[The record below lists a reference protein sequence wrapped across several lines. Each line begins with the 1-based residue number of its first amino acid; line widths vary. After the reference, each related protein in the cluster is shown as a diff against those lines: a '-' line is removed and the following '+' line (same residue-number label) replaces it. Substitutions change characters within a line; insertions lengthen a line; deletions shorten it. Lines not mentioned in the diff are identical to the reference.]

1 MSSNGKLVLVL
12 RQMISGIRWLLWFA
26 KKSQKV
32 KPFHLMKFFRLKNEI
47 KCHQNVRVSQRQP
60 IYSARVSISYRVLGL
75 LESDH
80 IYWYWIG
87 AHDEYDELL
96 KRI

>member
-1 MSSNGKLVLVL
+1 MKSSVTKAFRKRLSDLPASV
-12 RQMISGIRWLLWFA
+12 QEQADKAYALWQEDPYHPSLQF
-26 KKSQKV
+26 K
-32 KPFHLMKFFRLKNEI
+32 
-47 KCHQNVRVSQRQP
+47 RVSQKQP
-60 IYSARVSISYRVLGL
+60 IYSARVTINYRVLGL

-96 KRI
+96 KRM

>member
-1 MSSNGKLVLVL
+1 MKSSVTKSFRKRLDDLPASV
-12 RQMISGIRWLLWFA
+12 QEQADKAYSLWQEDPYHPSLQF
-26 KKSQKV
+26 K
-32 KPFHLMKFFRLKNEI
+32 
-47 KCHQNVRVSQRQP
+47 RVSQKQP
-60 IYSARVSISYRVLGL
+60 IYSARVSLNCRVLGL

-96 KRI
+96 KRM

>member
-1 MSSNGKLVLVL
+1 MKSSVTQTFHKRFNELPTSAQEQAAKVYA
-12 RQMISGIRWLLWFA
+12 LW
-26 KKSQKV
+26 QKDPYHPSLQF
-32 KPFHLMKFFRLKNEI
+32 K
-47 KCHQNVRVSQRQP
+47 RVSQKQP
-60 IYSARVSISYRVLGL
+60 IYSARVSLNYRVLGL

-87 AHDEYDELL
+87 THDEYDDLL

>member
-1 MSSNGKLVLVL
+1 MKSSVTRSFRKRLSDLPALV
-12 RQMISGIRWLLWFA
+12 QEQAAKAYALW
-26 KKSQKV
+26 KED
-32 KPFHLMKFFRLKNEI
+32 PYHLSLQFK
-47 KCHQNVRVSQRQP
+47 RVSQRQP
-60 IYSARVSISYRVLGL
+60 IYSARVSLNYRVLGL

-96 KRI
+96 KRM